1 MDKFN
6 IFHLLILLS
15 AGLILI
21 VVYNIGKSLGI
32 KKSEEKIQEEN
43 KYLVPVREAKYY
55 EEKINTLNS
64 EVFRL
69 NSVNER
75 YLNFTEHLSDIVK
88 HLYSS
93 LSSKQISEI
102 IISLVKDIMNTDT
115 IEMFMFDKQD
125 NVLKIVNQLIQTK
138 DQQTSYAIGEGLIG
152 GAAQD
157 GIIKI
162 KGLTYKTDSG
172 MHGKDESKFWMVSPI
187 KFEKSVIGVLGIG
200 QVKNPTGNERKLL
213 KIICNIAGVTLANQT
228 YLKEW
233 KHGSIKDS
241 LTGLYN
247 RRYFSHMS
255 MVFVEKAVLTKS
267 PLTIC
272 MFDIDHFKNYND
284 TNGHQAGDRLLIELS
299 SLLTRLSRKS
309 SVIARYGGEEFIV
322 MLSDISKK
330 DAFVY
335 AERVRKEIEG
345 HPFLNREKQPLGCVS
360 ISGGVA
366 CFPHDSGS
374 IDNVINLADKALYK
388 AKADGRNRILEYL
401 PGFNGGLKDHAT

>member
-1 MDKFN
+1 MDTFN
-6 IFHLLILLS
+6 IFHLIILLS
-15 AGLILI
+15 AGMILI
-21 VVYNIGKSLGI
+21 VVYNIGKSMGI
-32 KKSEEKIQEEN
+32 RKSEEKLKKES
-43 KYLVPVREAKYY
+43 KHLVPSREAAYY
-55 EEKINTLNS
+55 EEKINALNLDI
-64 EVFRL
+64 FKL
-69 NSVNER
+69 NGINER
-75 YLNFTEHLSDIVK
+75 YLNFTEHLSDIAK

-93 LSSKQISEI
+93 LSSKEIAAI

-115 IEMFMFDKQD
+115 IEMFMLDKQD

-138 DQQTSYAIGEGLIG
+138 DQQATYAIGEGLIG
-152 GAAQD
+152 SAAQD

-162 KGLTYKTDSG
+162 KGLTYKTDSV

-187 KFEKSVIGVLGIG
+187 KFEKNIIGVLGIG
-200 QVKNPTGNERKLL
+200 EVKNPTGNERHLI
-213 KIICNIAGVTLANQT
+213 KIICDIAGVTLANQT

-233 KHGSIKDS
+233 KHGSIKDP

-255 MVFVEKAVLTKS
+255 MVFVEKAVLAKL
-267 PLTIC
+267 PVTIC

-284 TNGHQAGDRLLIELS
+284 TNGHQAGDRLLTELS
-299 SLLTRLSRKS
+299 GLLIKSSRKS

-335 AERVRKEIEG
+335 AERLRKEIES
-345 HPFLNREKQPLGCVS
+345 HPFFHREKQPLGCIS

-366 CFPHDSGS
+366 CFPQDSGS

-388 AKADGRNRILEYL
+388 AKADGRNRIIEYL
-401 PGFNGGLKDHAT
+401 HSSNGSLK